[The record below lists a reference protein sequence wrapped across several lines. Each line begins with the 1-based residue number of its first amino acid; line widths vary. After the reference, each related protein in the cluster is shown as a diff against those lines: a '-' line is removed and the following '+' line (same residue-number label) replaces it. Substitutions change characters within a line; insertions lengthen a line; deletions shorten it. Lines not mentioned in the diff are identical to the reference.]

1 MECPYCQAQNREYVR
16 FCGHCGRQMPSTQG
30 ASDSSLQVA
39 ATGSG
44 VRSSASSLTV
54 GAPLQGGRYIIKDV
68 LGQGGMGAALL
79 AIDKRLDSKLVVI
92 KELISDNSDP
102 VKLKANE
109 ENFKREVI
117 TLAHLDHPLIPNVTD
132 NFDENSRFFMVQEY
146 IEGENLE
153 DHIDRVQQPLLERD
167 VLIHAAEILDALDYL
182 SQQTPPIVHRD
193 IKPANIIL
201 SSKDKKAHLVDFG
214 IARADEARNARR
226 KQTSALGTPGYAP
239 PEQYQG
245 NADPRS
251 DLYALGATLHHLLT
265 KRDPRSYPPFIYPPV
280 RTLNPQLSPDVEHL
294 LIRALNN
301 DRDQRYQSAAVMKQE
316 VEEILHRRF
325 GISSGSLRGSTPPGG
340 MVSGVY
346 PSIGMNPPTPGGP
359 LSQPTLPTLGT
370 GTYIVPG
377 SAPYAPP
384 VPPVPVAPRRNHLGR
399 NVVLVLLALLLVG
412 GLVGGALA
420 LAHVGSSGA
429 QVATTPTVVPT
440 VPAAPTATAT
450 PAVVNGIGAT
460 KAADGEIIGVSN
472 GSVAFD
478 TDRPDGAL
486 KQQAAAALRAGN
498 VAQAQSLW
506 QQAVKLESNDA
517 EALIYLEDQ
526 RVLGSGTFYVTLVVA
541 TMLTGANV
549 GNIGVGRDDLQG
561 AYIAQKTFNDQGLL
575 NNGEAVVLL
584 IANGGSQNAYA
595 PTVAHQI
602 VQAAQANASIVGVMG
617 WPFSA
622 YVSQTMSIFDAAKIP
637 VVSQTASSDLLTSIS
652 PYFFRVC
659 PSNTVQGI
667 AGAKYVEQ
675 NLHAHNVIVFK
686 DPLDPYSSSLA
697 KDFTDQFQADG
708 GTVLATE
715 EYTVGQSAGIVAK
728 LQDALA
734 HTNPPP
740 DALYFSGYASDI
752 STLLSNL
759 PTSGPFANLPVMGGD
774 ALYEL
779 GGYQPSAL
787 IAWNRLHFTSFTYP
801 DVWDVLGYSAQKP
814 AFFAN
819 YQSTFDPTQAH
830 AATPYG
836 WDRADSDAMLSYDA
850 TTTLLMA
857 ANDTGKVHLTRS
869 DETQALG
876 QLNGSHSIQGISGQ
890 IALGANGDPV
900 NKAIVVLNVSPD
912 GAIQM
917 DKTLGAG
924 QFLLQ
929 Q

>member
-1 MECPYCQAQNREYVR
+1 MECPYCQAQNREYVS

-30 ASDSSLQVA
+30 ASGSSLQVA

-102 VKLKANE
+102 VKLKENE

-182 SQQTPPIVHRD
+182 SQQIPPIVHRD

-214 IARADEARNARR
+214 IARADEARNVRR

-265 KRDPRSYPPFIYPPV
+265 RRDPRNYPPFIYPPV
-280 RTLNPQLSPDVEHL
+280 RTLNPQLSPEVERL

-316 VEEILHRRF
+316 VEEILHQRF
-325 GISSGSLRGSTPPGG
+325 GVSLGSLRGSAPPGG
-340 MVSGVY
+340 MSGLY
-346 PSIGMNPPTPGGP
+346 PSVGMNPPTPGGP
-359 LSQPTLPTLGT
+359 LSQPTLPTIGT
-370 GTYIVPG
+370 GTYIAPR
-377 SAPYAPP
+377 SAPY
-384 VPPVPVAPRRNHLGR
+384 VPPVTPVPMAPPRKHLVR
-399 NVVLVLLALLLVG
+399 NVGLVLLALLLVG

-420 LAHVGSSGA
+420 LTHIGSSGA
-429 QVATTPTVVPT
+429 QVLATPTVVPT
-440 VPAAPTATAT
+440 GSAAPTATAT

-460 KAADGEIIGVSN
+460 KAADGELIGVSN

-478 TDRPDGAL
+478 TDRRDGVL

-498 VAQAQSLW
+498 IAQAQSLW

-541 TMLTGANV
+541 TMLSGSNV
-549 GNIGVGRDDLQG
+549 GVGRDDLQG
-561 AYIAQKTFNDQGLL
+561 AYLAQKTFNDQGLL

-584 IANGGSQNAYA
+584 IANGSSQNAYA

-602 VQAAQANASIVGVMG
+602 VQAAQANAGIIGVMG

-622 YVSQTMSIFDAAKIP
+622 YVSQTMSIFEAAKIP
-637 VVSQTASSDLLTSIS
+637 VVSETASSDLFTNIS
-652 PYFFRVC
+652 SYFFRVC
-659 PSNTVQGI
+659 PPNKVQGI
-667 AGAKYVEQ
+667 AGATYVAQ

-686 DPLDPYSSSLA
+686 DSFDPYSGGLA
-697 KDFTDQFQADG
+697 NDFATQFQADG
-708 GTVLATE
+708 NTVLATE
-715 EYTVGQSAGIVAK
+715 EYTIGQSASIVTK

-801 DVWDVLGYSAQKP
+801 DIWDVLGYGAQKP

-819 YQSTFDPTQAH
+819 YQSTFDPTQTH
-830 AATPYG
+830 TATPYG

-850 TTTLLMA
+850 TTALLMA

-869 DETQALG
+869 DETQALS
-876 QLNGSHSIQGISGQ
+876 QLNGPHSFQGISGQ
-890 IALGANGDPV
+890 IAFGANGDPV
-900 NKAIVVLNVSPD
+900 NKAVVVLNVSSD

-929 Q
+929 QQ